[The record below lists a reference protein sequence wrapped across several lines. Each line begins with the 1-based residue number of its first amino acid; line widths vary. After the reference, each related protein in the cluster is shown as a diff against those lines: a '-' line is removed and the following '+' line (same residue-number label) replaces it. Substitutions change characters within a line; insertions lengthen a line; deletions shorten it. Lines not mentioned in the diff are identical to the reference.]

1 MKPMRSLEI
10 KYRLWSIILALLLIP
25 FSNGIAQLCSS
36 PDKFIYGLTNVANIQ
51 KINTTNG
58 IVAAPI
64 NPAYT
69 GNVPDLSNAMGYS
82 NLNGRFYYFKRN
94 TLNAPQEFVSFDAG
108 LNLVSYLASCPV
120 GASPATIINVGCVN
134 AAGTAYYGIDA
145 YGGLFYYNIALNT
158 WTKITSNLVDQ
169 FGTNLSTYIQNHFYG
184 DCAFDGNGNL
194 WYIPASAT
202 QFGVYKIKGPLPTT
216 AVASVTVQQVMSPTT
231 ATPSGVSFGGI
242 AFNSTGQIF
251 ISTNP
256 PDDKLY
262 RLNNNQ
268 TITFLATFSVSGIG
282 NDLTSCN
289 FPFSVL
295 PVIWESFT
303 AELNS
308 NNQVLLKW
316 AVSQQ
321 SINKGYAVEHSI
333 DGVQW
338 ESLTFIATDPKEDG
352 AAKYSFLHAKPVN
365 GRHYYRIRQED
376 LDGNSNYSQ
385 IKIVDLRNNI
395 HIELSPN
402 PATDHIQIQVENI
415 ITSGETRARIYDFSG
430 KLLMD
435 RIMRNGINQLSVSSF
450 TAGSY
455 LVSVSTSLGEVYH
468 ERFIKQ

>member
-1 MKPMRSLEI
+1 MRSLI
-10 KYRLWSIILALLLIP
+10 VKCSLLSLTLTFLLIL
-25 FSNGIAQLCSS
+25 SNRASAQLCSS
-36 PDKFIYGLTNVANIQ
+36 PNQFIYGLTNVANIQ

-58 IVAAPI
+58 SVAAPI

-69 GNVPDLSNAMGYS
+69 GNAPDLSNAMGYN

-94 TLNAPQEFVSFDAG
+94 SWNAPQEFVSFDAG
-108 LNLVSYLASCPV
+108 LNLVSYLAPCPV
-120 GASPATIINVGCVN
+120 TAGSTIIDVGCCN
-134 AAGTAYYGIDA
+134 ATGTAYYAIDA
-145 YGGLFYYNIALNT
+145 YGGLFYYNIPLNT
-158 WTKITSNLVDQ
+158 WTKITSNLIDQ
-169 FGTNLSTYIQNHFYG
+169 FGTNLSTYISNHYYG
-184 DCAFDGNGNL
+184 DCAIDGNGSL
-194 WYIPASAT
+194 WYIPANAT
-202 QFGVYKIKGPLPTT
+202 EYGLYKIKGPLPTT
-216 AVASVTVQQVMSPTT
+216 AVASVAVQQIISPTT
-231 ATPSGVSFGGI
+231 PTPSGVSFGGI

-262 RLNNNQ
+262 RLNNNH
-268 TITFLATFSVSGIG
+268 TITYLATFSVSGIG

-289 FPFSVL
+289 FPFTVL

-321 SINKGYAVEHSI
+321 SNNKGYAVEHSI

-338 ESLTFIATDPKEDG
+338 ETLKFIATDPKQDG
-352 AAKYSFLHAKPVN
+352 AASYSFLHAKPVN

-376 LDGNSNYSQ
+376 LDGNSSYTQ
-385 IKIVDLRNNI
+385 IKIVDLKNNI
-395 HIELSPN
+395 HVELSPN
-402 PATDHIQIQVENI
+402 PATDHIQIQIENI
-415 ITSGETRARIYDFSG
+415 LVAGETRASIYDFAG
-430 KLLMD
+430 KLVMERVLNM
-435 RIMRNGINQLSVSSF
+435 GVNQLSVASF

-455 LVSVSTSLGEVYH
+455 IVRVSTKQGEVYH